1 MNKKCLAA
9 SLLALTLALVACK
22 DDSAPNYGGMGQDG
36 GASLPENGGGDKIDT
51 NGISENGRPPG
62 DPGKYD
68 YTTLAS
74 DTVYFAFDS
83 STVPAAERTKLNEV
97 ATWFKN
103 NPGHSL
109 FLAGHADVRGTP
121 EYNRALGE
129 RRALAVREYLAGLG
143 LPATSLFTN
152 SYGSDRPAVQGDTE
166 EAYARN
172 RRVEIGVIVQP

>member
-22 DDSAPNYGGMGQDG
+22 DDSAPNYSGMGQDNS
-36 GASLPENGGGDKIDT
+36 ASLPENGGGDKIDT

-109 FLAGHADVRGTP
+109 FLAGHADVRAHPNTIALSANAVP
-121 EYNRALGE
+121 SRYVNIWRVWAFLPHRSSPTATVRTVPLCRAI
-129 RRALAVREYLAGLG
+129 RKKPT
-143 LPATSLFTN
+143 PATAASR
-152 SYGSDRPAVQGDTE
+152 SA
-166 EAYARN
+166 
-172 RRVEIGVIVQP
+172 